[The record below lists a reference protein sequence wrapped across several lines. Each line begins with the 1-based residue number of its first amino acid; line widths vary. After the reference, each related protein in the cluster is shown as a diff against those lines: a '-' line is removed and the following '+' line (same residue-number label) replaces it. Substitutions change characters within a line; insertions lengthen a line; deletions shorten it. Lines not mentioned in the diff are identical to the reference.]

1 MIKYQHPEIQTA
13 YKHLI
18 LSLEMKNTDIAQY
31 FYNSM
36 IKELFCLQEETF
48 DSA

>member
-18 LSLEMKNTDIAQY
+18 LSLEMRNTDIAQY

-36 IKELFCLQEETF
+36 NKITFLFARGDF
-48 DSA
+48 